1 MNRKFNQKT
10 QLTNRSAG
18 RVAARTVASRV
29 AGAAAG
35 VAVTM
40 VCAGQLMASTVVN
53 INTASADAI
62 ANALDGIGLI
72 KAQAIVEHRETQGL
86 FKTPDDIM
94 QVKGIGKATYQQI
107 RHYLKIDKNP
117 AAQLSTEQGAL
128 AGNSANNT
136 ASNTVGNTAGS
147 RIGSNTNQ

>member
-10 QLTNRSAG
+10 QPAVDR
-18 RVAARTVASRV
+18 RVANTVAKRV
-29 AGAAAG
+29 AGAVAG
-35 VAVTM
+35 VVVTM

-62 ANALDGIGLI
+62 AKALDGIGSV
-72 KAQAIVEHRETQGL
+72 KAQAIVEHREAQGL

-107 RHYLKIDKNP
+107 RHYLKIDKEP

-128 AGNSANNT
+128 ADNSA
-136 ASNTVGNTAGS
+136 SNTAGS
-147 RIGSNTNQ
+147 SSNQ

>member
-1 MNRKFNQKT
+1 MNRKFNQNS

-18 RVAARTVASRV
+18 RFAAKTVAGRV

-62 ANALDGIGLI
+62 ANALDGIGSV
-72 KAQAIVEHRETQGL
+72 KAQAIVEHREAQGL
-86 FKTPDDIM
+86 FKSPDDIM

-107 RHYLKIDKNP
+107 RHYLKIDKDP

-128 AGNSANNT
+128 AGNST
-136 ASNTVGNTAGS
+136 GNTAGS
-147 RIGSNTNQ
+147 SIGSNTNQ

>member
-1 MNRKFNQKT
+1 M
-10 QLTNRSAG
+10 
-18 RVAARTVASRV
+18 
-29 AGAAAG
+29 
-35 VAVTM
+35 
-40 VCAGQLMASTVVN
+40 VN

-62 ANALDGIGLI
+62 ANALDGIGSV
-72 KAQAIVEHRETQGL
+72 KAQAIVEHREAQGL

-94 QVKGIGKATYQQI
+94 KVKGIGKATYQQI

>member
-10 QLTNRSAG
+10 QPAVDR
-18 RVAARTVASRV
+18 RVANTVAKRV
-29 AGAAAG
+29 AGAVAG

-62 ANALDGIGLI
+62 AKALDGIGSV
-72 KAQAIVEHRETQGL
+72 KAQAIVEHREAQGL

-107 RHYLKIDKNP
+107 RHYLKIDKEP

-128 AGNSANNT
+128 ADNSA
-136 ASNTVGNTAGS
+136 SNTAGS
-147 RIGSNTNQ
+147 SSNQ

>member
-10 QLTNRSAG
+10 QPAVDR
-18 RVAARTVASRV
+18 RVANTVAKRV
-29 AGAAAG
+29 AGAVAG

-62 ANALDGIGLI
+62 AKALDGIGSV
-72 KAQAIVEHRETQGL
+72 KAQAIVEHREAQGL

-107 RHYLKIDKNP
+107 RHYLKIDKEP

-128 AGNSANNT
+128 ADNSA
-136 ASNTVGNTAGS
+136 SNATGS
-147 RIGSNTNQ
+147 SSNQ

>member
-18 RVAARTVASRV
+18 RFAARTVASRV

-62 ANALDGIGLI
+62 ANALDGIGSV
-72 KAQAIVEHRETQGL
+72 KAQAIVEHREAQGL

-107 RHYLKIDKNP
+107 RHYLKIDKDP

-128 AGNSANNT
+128 AGNST
-136 ASNTVGNTAGS
+136 GNTAGS
-147 RIGSNTNQ
+147 SINSNTNQ